1 MVSKR
6 EREGKKK
13 KRKEKKTTNTNANS
27 TVKSPANTRCCKNQ
41 KQAGGYEKR
50 RKEMK
55 YPTPP

>member
-27 TVKSPANTRCCKNQ
+27 TVKRPADTRCCKNQ
-41 KQAGGYEKR
+41 TSGGV
-50 RKEMK
+50 
-55 YPTPP
+55 